1 MSTLAVTWWGHSSA
15 SIELGAATVGTDPL
29 LTDRLAH
36 LVRHAPTPPA
46 HAREVDV
53 VVISHLH
60 GDHLHL
66 ASLQRLDPAIPL
78 VVPRGAAAV
87 MKKLRQRTI
96 LEVEPGDRLDVSGVR
111 VDVRPAHHD
120 GHRLPRS
127 RAVGPALGF
136 VLESGGH
143 RVWYP
148 GDTGD
153 ADHLRS
159 VGPVDLALVPIG
171 GWGPSLGDEHL
182 GPEQAADVAVAN
194 QARWALPVHH
204 GTFWPWGLRRV
215 ARGNHER
222 LFIGPAGRFAVALE
236 DRPTTALPAVHGRRI
251 VLSGDES

>member
-15 SIELGAATVGTDPL
+15 SVELGATTVGTDPL
-29 LTDRLAH
+29 LIDRLAH
-36 LVRHAPTPPA
+36 LVRHAPTPPP
-46 HAREVDV
+46 HAGDVDV

-60 GDHLHL
+60 GDHLNL
-66 ASLQRLDPAIPL
+66 ASLLRVDPSVPL

-87 MKKLRQRTI
+87 MTKLARRTI
-96 LEVEPGDRLDVSGVR
+96 HEVVPGDRLEIAGVGIS
-111 VDVRPAHHD
+111 VLPAHHD
-120 GHRLPRS
+120 GHRFPRS

-136 VLESGGH
+136 VLASGGH
-143 RVWYP
+143 TVWYP
-148 GDTGD
+148 GDTGE

-159 VGPVDLALVPIG
+159 IGPVDLALVPIG

-182 GPEQAADVAVAN
+182 GPEQAADVAASN

-215 ARGNHER
+215 ARRNHER
-222 LFIGPAGRFAVALE
+222 LFVGPAGRFAAALE
-236 DRPTTALPAVHGRRI
+236 DRATTALPAVHGRRI